1 MSVEVA
7 TAIALLAVALV
18 GGGAL
23 LSRRTGV
30 PAPVLLAVA
39 GVIYAELP
47 GPNVRLDPHVALY
60 LIIPPLLY
68 SSALQASIIEIR
80 RLRNEVALL
89 SIGLP
94 LVTAV
99 GIGYAMYAVVPG
111 LPLAAGIA
119 LGAAV
124 APNDPISAL
133 AIARRVGL
141 PRRLVSVIEGES
153 LFNDA
158 SALTT
163 YTVALA
169 AVGGDFS
176 AAGTAGRFVL
186 AVGGGL
192 VIGAVVGWVGG
203 QIATRLADPTL
214 QSVLSLAMP
223 FAAFLPAEELHASGV
238 LSVVVCGLLLGHQ
251 SPDILTGPARLQG
264 RSVWRVVDLLLEGV
278 VFTLIGVQLPHVLD
292 GLRNEDVGVIAAASA
307 VTVAI
312 VLVGRPLWFAL
323 TMQLPERLAG
333 TRSARAF
340 TGRELTALSWA
351 GMRGVVT
358 MAAAFALPIVT
369 GGRAF
374 PSRELMIFLAF
385 LVVLVTL
392 VGQGLTY
399 TPLLR
404 RLDLR
409 EDAAGRQQAIADS
422 RRAAIEAGVRR
433 LEAVDD
439 ERLAAVVDRLRGQAA
454 DRAEVVRD
462 RLAAAGMGGSDDEGA
477 GERTWL
483 ARAAA
488 TLRLRMIDA
497 ERRTLLAR
505 RDAGELDDAGLRTLL
520 RELDHEERALSV
532 RLEVPPP

>member
-7 TAIALLAVALV
+7 AAVTLLAVALV
-18 GGGAL
+18 GAGAL

-39 GVIYAELP
+39 GLVYAELP
-47 GPNVRLDPHVALY
+47 GPNVRLDPKIALY
-60 LIIPPLLY
+60 LVIPPLLY

-80 RLRNEVALL
+80 RLRREVGLL

-94 LVTAV
+94 LVTAI
-99 GIGYAMYAVVPG
+99 GIGYALYAVVPG
-111 LPLAAGIA
+111 LPLSVGVA

-141 PRRLVSVIEGES
+141 SRHLVSVVEGES

-163 YTVALA
+163 YTVAVA

-176 AAGTAGRFVL
+176 AGGTAGRLVL

-192 VIGAVVGWVGG
+192 VIGAAVGWVGG
-203 QIATRLADPTL
+203 QIATRLTDPTL
-214 QSVLSLAMP
+214 QSVLSLALP
-223 FAAFLPAEELHASGV
+223 FASFLPAEKLHASGV

-278 VFTLIGVQLPHVLD
+278 VFILIGVQMPHIVD

-312 VLVGRPLWFAL
+312 VLLGRPLWFAV
-323 TMQLPERLAG
+323 TMQLPAMLAG
-333 TRSARAF
+333 ARRQRGFSGA
-340 TGRELTALSWA
+340 ELTALSWA

-374 PSRELMIFLAF
+374 PSRDLMIFLAF
-385 LVVLVTL
+385 LVVFVTL
-392 VGQGLTY
+392 VGQGLTF

-409 EDAAGRQQAIADS
+409 ENAAARQQAIADS

-433 LEAVDD
+433 LEEVRD
-439 ERLAAVVDRLRGQAA
+439 ERLAPVVERLRAQSL

-462 RLAAAGMGGSDDEGA
+462 RLAAAGMGGSEDDGA
-477 GERTWL
+477 GERAAL

-497 ERRTLLAR
+497 ERRALLAR
-505 RDAGELDDAGLRTLL
+505 REDGDLDDAGLRALL
-520 RELDHEERALSV
+520 RELDHEERALAV
-532 RLEVPPP
+532 RLEVPHP